1 MKKVLFIAFGL
12 LVMFSMVM
20 AEEIPITFR
29 PDITHSGPHRSPS
42 NIVLTADYDEAESLL
57 TFVYSIPNTSF
68 SYSIYDEDENIVSE
82 GTTAFDEDGS
92 YEVLLGTLPS
102 GSYQIEV
109 VINSATYV
117 GTLVIE

>member
-1 MKKVLFIAFGL
+1 MKKVVFIAFAL
-12 LVMFSMVM
+12 LMMFPMVM
-20 AEEIPITFR
+20 AEEVPMPR
-29 PDITHSGPHRSPS
+29 EHSEHIGPNRAPG

-82 GTTAFDEDGS
+82 GTDAFNEDGS